1 MSEFVTVLFK
11 VEDREVFNNIFTAWC
26 GSMCYDVVVGG
37 AKVIAIDKGN
47 IFAELEKLEE
57 ELLEVCQ

>member
-1 MSEFVTVLFK
+1 MSDFVTVLFK
-11 VEDREVFNNIFTAWC
+11 VEDKEIFNNKFTEWC
-26 GSMCYDVVVGG
+26 RSMGDDILVDG

-57 ELLEVCQ
+57 EMLEVCQ